1 MNFTVDHVTSHLSL
15 ITLVPPIEGFDKFI
29 GAWLF
34 QGDVSFLV
42 DVGPASASE
51 ALCDALDQKS
61 VGRLD
66 FILLT
71 HIHLDHAGG
80 IGQVSNRFPE
90 SRIVCHPS
98 AIPHLIDPKQL
109 WKGTIDTLG
118 KIGEA
123 YGPVQPVP
131 AHRMVSIEEFRSETI
146 IPIPTPGHAGHHVGY
161 LFGDILFSGEAGG
174 VVLPIETDHPYIR
187 PATPPRLF
195 FQIFLESIDRLIET
209 DPLRVCCGH
218 YGMYENG
225 SDLLRIH
232 RRQLLLWE
240 DIIEEVISSR
250 TKTDPVDASFDKL
263 IDTDKLLKGL
273 SRMDDRAQK
282 REMFFLKKSIRG
294 FVEYIKRKPSMN
306 APLRDHRL
314 LLAT

>member
-1 MNFTVDHVTSHLSL
+1 MNFKIDHVTSRLSL
-15 ITLVPPIEGFDKFI
+15 ITLIPPIEGFDEFI

-34 QGDVSFLV
+34 RGDVSFLV
-42 DVGPASASE
+42 DVGPASTSE
-51 ALCDALDQKS
+51 ALCDALDENF

-90 SRIVCHPS
+90 SRIVCHPA
-98 AIPHLIDPKQL
+98 AIPHLIDPKHL
-109 WKGTIDTLG
+109 WEGTVNTLG
-118 KIGEA
+118 KMGEA

-131 AHRMVSIEEFRSETI
+131 AHRMVSIEELRSETI

-195 FQIFLESIDRLIET
+195 FQTFLRSLDCLIKKN
-209 DPLRVCCGH
+209 PFRICCGH
-218 YGMYENG
+218 YGMHQNG
-225 SDLLRIH
+225 ADLLRIH

-240 DIIEEVISSR
+240 DIIEKVINSR

-263 IDTDKLLKGL
+263 IGADELLQGL
-273 SRMDDRAQK
+273 YQMDDRVQK
-282 REMFFLKKSIRG
+282 REIFFLKNSIRG
-294 FVEYIKRKPSMN
+294 FVEYIKEKPSTN
-306 APLRDHRL
+306 APLRDRRRSRE
-314 LLAT
+314 T

>member
-1 MNFTVDHVTSHLSL
+1 MDHVTSHLSL
-15 ITLVPPIEGFDKFI
+15 ITLVPPIEGFDEFI

-34 QGDVSFLV
+34 RGDVSFLV
-42 DVGPASASE
+42 DVGPASSSE
-51 ALCDALDQKS
+51 ALCDALDENS

-80 IGQVSNRFPE
+80 IGQVSKHFPE

-98 AIPHLIDPKQL
+98 AIPHLIDPKHL
-109 WKGTIDTLG
+109 WEGTISALG

-161 LFGDILFSGEAGG
+161 LVGDILFSGEAGG
-174 VVLPIETDHPYIR
+174 VILPIENDHPYIR

-225 SDLLRIH
+225 SDLLNTH
-232 RRQLLLWE
+232 RNQLLFWASTIAK
-240 DIIEEVISSR
+240 IINTR
-250 TKTDPVDASFDKL
+250 TKTDPIQAALEILLDK
-263 IDTDKLLKGL
+263 DELLQGL
-273 SRMDDRAQK
+273 FQMDDRTQK
-282 REMFFLKKSIRG
+282 REMFFLKNSIRG
-294 FVEYIKRKPSMN
+294 FVEYIKRKPSTS
-306 APLRDHRL
+306 APLRGHKRL
-314 LLAT
+314 PAT